1 MFFVVYCSRLYLGE
15 IAMAIDVLR
24 RARIAGRAIV
34 DIANWR
40 EILPRA
46 AEGQP
51 VTEIRLRGGITVTAR
66 PETAL
71 WPHFSDIWYHRTYTK
86 HCEIPSNSVVVDIGA
101 NVGVFSLFASRAARL
116 IYALEPS
123 SSNFSLLASN
133 TSRSKNII
141 PLNLACSAADGQAAL
156 DLSKDPVS
164 FSLVTN
170 GVSGPHE
177 TVDVVRLE
185 TLFERYKI
193 RHCDFLK
200 LDCEG
205 CEFEIIMGSDAA
217 LMSRISRI
225 VMEYHDHLST
235 KFSHRDLVQKL
246 TTFGFSPVVY
256 NSNGTYG
263 MIAAT
268 R

>member
-1 MFFVVYCSRLYLGE
+1 LLTAFFGE

-24 RARIAGRAIV
+24 RAGIAGRAIL

-40 EILPRA
+40 EVLPRA

-51 VTEIRLRGGITVTAR
+51 VTEIRLRRGITVTAR

-86 HCEIPSNSVVVDIGA
+86 HCQIPSNSVVVDVGA

-116 IYALEPS
+116 VYALEPS

-133 TSRSKNII
+133 TSCCKNII
-141 PLNLACSAADGQAAL
+141 PLNLGCSAGDGQASL
-156 DLSKDPVS
+156 DLSSDPVS

-170 GVSGPHE
+170 GISGRRE

-193 RHCDFLK
+193 GHCDFLK

-205 CEFEIIMGSDAA
+205 CEFEIIMGSDPKFI
-217 LMSRISRI
+217 SRIGRI
-225 VMEYHDHLST
+225 VMEYHDHLSRQL
-235 KFSHRDLVQKL
+235 SHRDLVRKL
-246 TTFGFSPVVY
+246 TTFGFRTVVY
-256 NSNGTYG
+256 NSKGTYG
-263 MIAAT
+263 MIAAI